1 MLGVRVCFSFG
12 VFSRQ
17 TPQTEAVEPLVVFL
31 ERTYIHTVPMAA
43 DDTTNPEVVAMSTEE
58 EAPLHPPNQ
67 TLYVSNLN
75 NKLKQVELK
84 KCLLCIF
91 SPFGTILDIVAMNN
105 YRLRG
110 QAWVV
115 FAQTEQATLA
125 LSKMQG
131 FPFFDMPMRISYAKA
146 KSDAVRKLEGT
157 FVARTPEQMK
167 EHREMEKRKSEE
179 VRASKAVAK
188 QARREEEVLEKK
200 RKAEEERIAAAMNEE
215 APPHNILFVQN
226 LPAATTDKM
235 LRPLFSQFPGFQE
248 VRMVEARPGIAFVEF
263 DHERRAGA
271 ALAGLQNFKI
281 TPENA
286 MKIAY
291 AKR

>member
-1 MLGVRVCFSFG
+1 MLGLGVRVCFSFG
-12 VFSRQ
+12 FFSRQ
-17 TPQTEAVEPLVVFL
+17 TPQTEAVEVELFVVFL
-31 ERTYIHTVPMAA
+31 ERTYIPMAA

-146 KSDAVRKLEGT
+146 KSDAVRKL
-157 FVARTPEQMK
+157 
-167 EHREMEKRKSEE
+167 
-179 VRASKAVAK
+179 
-188 QARREEEVLEKK
+188 
-200 RKAEEERIAAAMNEE
+200 
-215 APPHNILFVQN
+215 
-226 LPAATTDKM
+226 
-235 LRPLFSQFPGFQE
+235 
-248 VRMVEARPGIAFVEF
+248 
-263 DHERRAGA
+263 
-271 ALAGLQNFKI
+271 
-281 TPENA
+281 
-286 MKIAY
+286 
-291 AKR
+291 